1 MKTMQVSVLVLAMAS
16 STLSLADTSF
26 DTRQFGRMKGILN
39 ACTSVNPREA
49 SRYLLQI
56 KALIGDATKE
66 TVDQVTRT
74 EEYQQAYQT
83 VTEELGS
90 MVQDDMA
97 KACNNYLAS
106 TN

>member
-1 MKTMQVSVLVLAMAS
+1 MKTMHVFVLVMAMAY
-16 STLSLADTSF
+16 STLSQADTSF
-26 DTRQFGRMKGILN
+26 DIRHFGRMKGILST
-39 ACTSVNPREA
+39 CTSVNPREA
-49 SRYLLQI
+49 SKYLLQI

-83 VTEELGS
+83 VTAELGS

-97 KACNNYLAS
+97 KACNDYLAS